1 MFTFPSNRVILIL
14 EINQW
19 LKSQIGGKNMKKV
32 YRVGEPL
39 EGVPRFY
46 QEGVRFDM
54 SDDGASFV
62 AKFNNP
68 TPHEVEQFKRG
79 KIKLGYYTYK
89 NVIMLLIKIG
99 ELEWMDAPYSV
110 HLSRKLTRLMPVGED
125 DDLAL
130 YIALVDAMGGEIKAL
145 RTLGCNNRLTKSLFD
160 DIKKQKEMSY
170 EGYEQNMN
178 YVFNTFSTKE
188 LVSRAKMIENLR
200 IVE

>member
-1 MFTFPSNRVILIL
+1 M
-14 EINQW
+14 
-19 LKSQIGGKNMKKV
+19 MKV
-32 YRVGEPL
+32 YRVGELL
-39 EGVPRFY
+39 EGVPKFY
-46 QEGVRFDM
+46 QEGIRFDM
-54 SDDGASFV
+54 SDNGASIV

-68 TPHEVEQFKRG
+68 TPHEVEQFKKG

-89 NVIMLLIKIG
+89 NVIMLLIKVG

-110 HLSRKLTRLMPVGED
+110 HLSKKLTRLMPVGEGD
-125 DDLAL
+125 GLAL
-130 YIALVDAMGGEIKAL
+130 NIALVDAVGGEIKAL
-145 RTLGCNNRLTKSLFD
+145 RLLGCNNRLTKSLFD

-188 LVSRAKMIENLR
+188 LVSRAKMVENLR